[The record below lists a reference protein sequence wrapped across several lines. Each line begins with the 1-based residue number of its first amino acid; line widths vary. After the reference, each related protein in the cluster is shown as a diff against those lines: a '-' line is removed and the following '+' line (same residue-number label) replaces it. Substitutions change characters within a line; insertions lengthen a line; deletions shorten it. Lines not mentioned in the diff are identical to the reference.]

1 MMFRVFSITQSITYA
16 SHSAQKGPCGMVKV
30 VIFWPLT
37 TKSWAQFKASP
48 RWVCGVKNWHR
59 DRFFSKYFNFH
70 ISITPPMHHFQSSIT
85 EVIWQQMTELVKQ
98 DTQPTYNVTLRC
110 ICATIVTVE
119 NDKYYIS
126 WLCVCSLSYPACN
139 MHAPYCHL
147 WPVWFYYIFPHYLIN
162 AMI

>member
-1 MMFRVFSITQSITYA
+1 
-16 SHSAQKGPCGMVKV
+16 
-30 VIFWPLT
+30 
-37 TKSWAQFKASP
+37 
-48 RWVCGVKNWHR
+48 
-59 DRFFSKYFNFH
+59 
-70 ISITPPMHHFQSSIT
+70 
-85 EVIWQQMTELVKQ
+85 MTELVKQ